1 MTSELLH
8 SLREWFSRYVAT
20 FDDLP
25 DHDRRNTALKEAH
38 TAEVCANMR
47 LIAEG
52 LLDDER
58 RLTAEAV
65 ALFHDVGRFEQYRR
79 FRTFR
84 DADSVNHA
92 ALGVEILEREGV
104 LASLPD
110 GERELIVTAIRF
122 HNVFSLPRGL
132 KGDRL
137 LFTQL
142 IRDADKL
149 DIWRVFAEFYALPEE
164 ERASAVG
171 LGFPDLPGYT
181 PGVLAALKQ
190 GRLVELSSLKVLND
204 FKLLQLSWIYDL
216 NFPASFRLVEERG
229 LVECLAAALPQDSAV
244 VEALGE
250 VRRHLCNRARNA
262 R

>member
-1 MTSELLH
+1 MTSNLLH

-20 FDDLP
+20 FNDLP
-25 DHDRRNTALKEAH
+25 DDDRRNTALKEAH
-38 TAEVCANMR
+38 TAAVCANMR
-47 LIAEG
+47 LITEG
-52 LLDDER
+52 LLDGEK

-104 LASLPD
+104 LDLLPEV
-110 GERELIVTAIRF
+110 ERDIIVTAVRY
-122 HNVFSLPRGL
+122 HNVFSLPKGL
-132 KGDRL
+132 DGDRL
-137 LFTQL
+137 LLTQL

-149 DIWRVFAEFYALPEE
+149 DIWRVFVEFYALPEE

-181 PGVLAALKQ
+181 PEVLAVLKQ
-190 GRLVELSSLKVLND
+190 GRLVELSSLRVLND

-229 LVECLAAALPQDSAV
+229 LVETLASTLPQDTAI

-250 VRRHLCNRARNA
+250 VRRHLWSGQRAR
-262 R
+262 